1 MFQENVLL
9 SQHSNYK
16 IGGPARYFVLA
27 HSVEE
32 ITDSVALAKVK
43 KLPILVLGGGT
54 NILFSDAGFDGL
66 VIKPYLKTIKRDGNL
81 VRVGA
86 GATVA
91 ELLDFTVANKLS
103 GLEWAGG
110 LPGSVGGAIW
120 GNAGAFGGE
129 TKDRL
134 IDVTSLDISGDM
146 PVVHIRKNKEVS
158 FGYRS
163 SIFKEQQA
171 APAGASLAQS
181 TGREIILS
189 ATFELKE
196 GEPTDIQ
203 KIIDEKKQYRTSR
216 QPLEYPN
223 IGSIFKNVDVKKVP
237 KEVVEQFKHK
247 IKLDPFPVLPTA
259 VLNDAAGLKGLRVGG
274 AMVSPKHPN
283 FIVNVDNATE
293 KDVKAVIELVMK
305 EIHLRYGIELEREV
319 IFW

>member
-1 MFQENVLL
+1 MFQENVPLA
-9 SQHSNYK
+9 QYSNYK
-16 IGGPARYFVLA
+16 IGGPARFFLLGESA
-27 HSVEE
+27 EE
-32 ITDSVALAKVK
+32 ITKSVAIAKAN
-43 KLPILVLGGGT
+43 KLEIRILGGGT

-66 VIKPYLKTIKRDGNL
+66 VIKPNLKTIKRDGNL

-91 ELLDFTVANKLS
+91 ELLDFTIAEKLA

-134 IDVTSLDISGDM
+134 LDVMSLEISGDK
-146 PVVHIRKNKEVS
+146 PVIHARKNAEAK

-163 SIFKEQQA
+163 SIFKEKA
-171 APAGASLAQS
+171 AKNN
-181 TGREIILS
+181 TEIILS
-189 ATFELKE
+189 ATFELKPGDPVE
-196 GEPTDIQ
+196 IQ
-203 KIIDEKKQYRTSR
+203 KIINEKKQYRVDR

-223 IGSIFKNVDVKKVP
+223 VGSIFKNVDVQKLS
-237 KEVVEQFKHK
+237 KEVADRFRAKF
-247 IKLDPFPVLPTA
+247 KLDPFPVLPTA

-283 FIVNVDNATE
+283 FIVNVDQATE
-293 KDVKAVIELVMK
+293 KDVKAVMELVVK
-305 EIHLRYGIELEREV
+305 EIRSQFGIELEREV